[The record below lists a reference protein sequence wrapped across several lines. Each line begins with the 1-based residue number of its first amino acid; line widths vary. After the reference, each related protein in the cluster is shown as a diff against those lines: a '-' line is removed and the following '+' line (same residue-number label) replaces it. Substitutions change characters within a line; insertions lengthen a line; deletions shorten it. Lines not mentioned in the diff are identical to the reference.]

1 VRHLTERSEMFK
13 RILSTIISGSLGLPV
28 FPTFAQ
34 GVVEIWDG
42 RKLYELCS
50 SASADSSLLAA
61 WQSGQCHGYVLAVA
75 DLLNGKTFCIP
86 SEVAERQLRQIVV
99 DHIAAHS
106 ENRAKGATGVV
117 AEALLAV
124 FPCR

>member
-1 VRHLTERSEMFK
+1 MFK
-13 RILSTIISGSLGLPV
+13 RILSTLVCGSLWLPIV
-28 FPTFAQ
+28 PTFAQ
-34 GVVEIWDG
+34 GVVDIWDG

-50 SASADSSLLAA
+50 SASANSSLLAA

-86 SEVAERQLRQIVV
+86 SDVAERQLRQIVV

-106 ENRAKGATGVV
+106 ENRAKGATELVT
-117 AEALLAV
+117 EALLAA

>member
-1 VRHLTERSEMFK
+1 LV
-13 RILSTIISGSLGLPV
+13 TIIFCSFLWFPV
-28 FPTFAQ
+28 PLFAQ
-34 GVVEIWDG
+34 GVVDIWDG

-50 SASADSSLLAA
+50 SANAGSSLLAA

-75 DLLNGKTFCIP
+75 DQLNGKAFCIP
-86 SEVAERQLRQIVV
+86 SDVAERELRKIVV

-106 ENRAKGATGVV
+106 EDQAKGATELI
-117 AEALLAV
+117 AEALLAM

>member
-1 VRHLTERSEMFK
+1 MFK
-13 RILSTIISGSLGLPV
+13 RILLTIVCGSLWLPGV
-28 FPTFAQ
+28 PTFAQ
-34 GVVEIWDG
+34 GVVDIWDG

-86 SEVAERQLRQIVV
+86 SDVAERQLRQIVV
-99 DHIAAHS
+99 DYIAAHS
-106 ENRAKGATGVV
+106 KSRTKGAAGLV

>member
-1 VRHLTERSEMFK
+1 MFK
-13 RILSTIISGSLGLPV
+13 RIALTIICGSLGLPV
-28 FPTFAQ
+28 PTFGQ

-50 SASADSSLLAA
+50 SAKADSSLLAA

-75 DLLNGKTFCIP
+75 DLLNGKRFCIP
-86 SEVAERQLRQIVV
+86 SVVAERQLRKIVI

-106 ENRAKGATGVV
+106 EKHAEGATELV
-117 AEALLAV
+117 AEALLAA

>member
-1 VRHLTERSEMFK
+1 MFK
-13 RILSTIISGSLGLPV
+13 RIALPITICFSLGLPV
-28 FPTFAQ
+28 PAFGQ

-50 SASADSSLLAA
+50 SAKADSSLLAA

-75 DLLNGKTFCIP
+75 DMLNGKKFCVP
-86 SEVAERQLRQIVV
+86 SEVEGRQLRKIVV

-106 ENRAKGATGVV
+106 ENKAEGATDLV
-117 AEALLAV
+117 AEALLAA